1 MNFWVKTWMEE
12 KRKTSLLMIPQK
24 KEYALFALFSCKVI
38 FLNTFL
44 VLVVVT
50 ISTDFGLLK
59 VCKWKIILIAKIYE
73 SLLISY
79 MFSIVYHQ

>member
-1 MNFWVKTWMEE
+1 MEE

-50 ISTDFGLLK
+50 ISTDFGLLEI
-59 VCKWKIILIAKIYE
+59 CIEITINTY
-73 SLLISY
+73 S
-79 MFSIVYHQ
+79 

>member
-1 MNFWVKTWMEE
+1 MEE

-44 VLVVVT
+44 VLVAFT
-50 ISTDFGLLK
+50 ISTDFGLLEIFRNS
-59 VCKWKIILIAKIYE
+59 WIDHLT
-73 SLLISY
+73 
-79 MFSIVYHQ
+79 YHLHFLP

>member
-1 MNFWVKTWMEE
+1 MEE

-44 VLVVVT
+44 VLVAFT
-50 ISTDFGLLK
+50 ISTDFGLLEICIEMTINTYS
-59 VCKWKIILIAKIYE
+59 V
-73 SLLISY
+73 ISG
-79 MFSIVYHQ
+79 